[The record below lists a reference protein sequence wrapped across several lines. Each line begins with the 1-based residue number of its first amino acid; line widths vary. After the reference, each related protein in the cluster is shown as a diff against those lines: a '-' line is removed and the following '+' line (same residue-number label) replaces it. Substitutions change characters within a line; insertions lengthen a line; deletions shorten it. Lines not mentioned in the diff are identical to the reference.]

1 MEKGFLAG
9 LVLGAV
15 GGALLVA
22 NSQKARRMVTKSQN
36 EIMQKLDEMKQE
48 EAKDAKSAAK
58 TAAKT
63 KTAAND

>member
-58 TAAKT
+58 PAAKT